1 MRLSNVTYIPA
12 SVVPKAFKKVFR
24 PINKTNKIVL
34 LIDGNHYIPI
44 KDKNVQPITIR
55 GKKYIPVKLS
65 KGKLTQ
71 NTKILA
77 SK

>member
-1 MRLSNVTYIPA
+1 M
-12 SVVPKAFKKVFR
+12 
-24 PINKTNKIVL
+24 
-34 LIDGNHYIPI
+34 IDGNHYVPI
-44 KDKNVQPITIR
+44 IDKNVQPITIR

-71 NTKILA
+71 NIKILA